1 MGIPVKILTLSGL
14 RELTSQSM
22 ARADLQSSS
31 LPGPP
36 PALAPVCLPDVRDEA
51 DVSPRVRMD
60 TRHLTRL
67 TGNTPGAP
75 NIRSF
80 LKSGLERPHY
90 HHCHF
95 YHVTVIITLV
105 T

>member
-1 MGIPVKILTLSGL
+1 
-14 RELTSQSM
+14 M

-31 LPGPP
+31 LPAPP
-36 PALAPVCLPDVRDEA
+36 AALAPACLPDVRDDE
-51 DVSPRVRMD
+51 DDDSPRVRMD

-80 LKSGLERPHY
+80 LKSLS
-90 HHCHF
+90 
-95 YHVTVIITLV
+95 
-105 T
+105 